1 MNKLQWAQHWA
12 SLGFCV
18 FPVYP
23 NSKHPAIEKWQE
35 KATCDPAVIAEWW
48 AQRPDA
54 NIGAHPGA
62 SGHCVIDVDVKGG
75 AGGEE
80 SLAALSSELGSLP
93 PTMTTRTPSGGL
105 HLWFQGAGPTTAS
118 RLGPGLDT
126 RGERGFVVMP
136 GSSVDGAEYILDV
149 DLDPAPMPE
158 AWSARL
164 AQAKAHHG
172 ERPAASTEVDT
183 PEQIDYARRHVAR
196 LIEEEDV
203 AVEGA
208 GGNARTF
215 KLAAELADFGL
226 TIDTAIDV
234 AAPWNA
240 ACSPP
245 WDDDEFAVVF
255 ANAYRYRQNEVG
267 AKATA
272 ASDGSA
278 FASIATPEVTEN
290 EEQSQVKS
298 RFRSWFPREFAAI
311 PAPSWLLDGFIPAR
325 GVSVVFGTPGAGK
338 SFLSVDLA
346 CAVAAGGQAW
356 GVDRALR
363 KAPVAYFAAEGHT
376 GIARQRVPAW
386 AEARG
391 LDPSGLLLLD
401 ASPRAAELGP
411 DLEDAFTHI
420 EHKFPDEKPRL
431 VVIDTHARAMVGLDE
446 NAAQDTGR
454 ALEMYDAIVRR
465 YSCAVLVLHH
475 ANKGGGERGST
486 ALAAGVD
493 AVFRLE
499 KDEDAGGRRVLVC
512 SKMKDGEEPRRV
524 VFQGVR
530 SGPSLVFERVRGPAA
545 DWIAPA
551 PSALFAEVY
560 KILLDAGAHS
570 IGTALEPAAVAAS
583 LESVAAEADEG
594 ARENA
599 RRRMARVLKAG
610 AREGGE
616 LAALSD
622 GAVFFIGF

>member
-1 MNKLQWAQHWA
+1 MTTKLQWAQHWA
-12 SLGFCV
+12 GLGFCV

-62 SGHCVIDVDVKGG
+62 SGHCVIDVDVKAG
-75 AGGEE
+75 ARGPET
-80 SLAALSSELGSLP
+80 LAELSSVLGALP
-93 PTMTTRTPSGGL
+93 PTMTMRTASSGL
-105 HLWFQGAGPTTAS
+105 HLWFAGVGPSTIG
-118 RLGPGLDT
+118 RLGEGIDT
-126 RGERGFVVMP
+126 RGDRGFVVMP
-136 GSSVDGAEYILDV
+136 GSSIDGAEYVIDV
-149 DLDPAPMPE
+149 DLDPAPLPE

-164 AQAKAHHG
+164 AEVKAHHG
-172 ERPAASTEVDT
+172 ERPAATTETDT

-196 LIEEEDV
+196 LIRDEDV

-208 GGNARTF
+208 GGNGRTF
-215 KLAAELADFGL
+215 RLAAELADFGL
-226 TIDTAIDV
+226 TLETALEV
-234 AAPWNA
+234 AAPWNE

-245 WDDDEFAVVF
+245 WEEDEFAAVF

-267 AKATA
+267 AKASA
-272 ASDGSA
+272 AGDGSA
-278 FASIATPEVTEN
+278 FAAISVPEP
-290 EEQSQVKS
+290 EEQPEAPKS

-311 PAPSWLLDGFIPAR
+311 PPPSWLLDGFIPAR

-346 CAVAAGGQAW
+346 CAVAAGGTAW
-356 GVDRALR
+356 GVDKPLR

-386 AEARG
+386 SEARG

-401 ASPRAAELGP
+401 ASPRASERAL
-411 DLEDAFTHI
+411 DLEDAFAHI
-420 EHKFPDEKPRL
+420 EARFPDEKPRL

-446 NAAQDTGR
+446 NAAQDTGL

-475 ANKGGGERGST
+475 ANKGGAERGST

-499 KDEDAGGRRVLVC
+499 KDEDAGNGRRVLTC
-512 SKMKDGEEPRRV
+512 SKMKDGEEPRRTA
-524 VFQGVR
+524 FQGVR
-530 SGPSLVFERVRGPAA
+530 AGPSIVFERARGPAG

-570 IGTALEPAAVAAS
+570 VGTGLEPAALAAS
-583 LESVAAEADEG
+583 LECVALEPDEASK
-594 ARENA
+594 ENA

-610 AREGGE
+610 AREGGD
-616 LAALSD
+616 LSALSD